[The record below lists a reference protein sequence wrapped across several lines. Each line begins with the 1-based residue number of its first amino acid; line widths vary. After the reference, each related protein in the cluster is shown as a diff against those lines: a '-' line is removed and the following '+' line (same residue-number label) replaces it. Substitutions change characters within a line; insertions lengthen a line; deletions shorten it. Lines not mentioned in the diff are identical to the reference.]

1 MSGPITDVRDDRQTG
16 STMARKKKCKD
27 KGALEYISP
36 KNRKKAKALIRE
48 LDLVLI
54 SVSKL

>member
-1 MSGPITDVRDDRQTG
+1 
-16 STMARKKKCKD
+16 MARKKKCKD